1 MCSAFYAKLARY
13 SGGQILFSK
22 RCGFSSHIL
31 KLIWGHHYEQIR
43 LTTTDMLTRPAIPVG
58 KCGAARTI
66 ELLGDKWMLLI
77 VREAFFG
84 VFRYDDILNDLGI
97 PRSVLTQRLKRLV
110 ELQVLERK
118 PYQEAG
124 ARMRNGYVLTEKGRD
139 LGLTL
144 LALMQWSDAHI
155 EGHKPALDV
164 YNKTD
169 QKSWSLPL

>member
-1 MCSAFYAKLARY
+1 MSN
-13 SGGQILFSK
+13 SESK
-22 RCGFSSHIL
+22 YR
-31 KLIWGHHYEQIR
+31 KR
-43 LTTTDMLTRPAIPVG
+43 APIPVG

-66 ELLGDKWMLLI
+66 ELLADKWMLLI

-118 PYQEAG
+118 PYQETG

-144 LALMQWSDAHI
+144 LALMQWGDAHI

-164 YNKTD
+164 YNKTN
-169 QKSWSLPL
+169 QKKLIVTLVEEDAPRVAPKDVAYSPKNKPAAD